1 MGLYD
6 RDYVREEPRGIQI
19 GGDWSAVTT
28 IIVINVAVY
37 LFDLLSSTH
46 GRSWLQ
52 EYGSL
57 QGDLFARPWQVYQLF
72 TYGWLHDTEHSLV
85 HLAFNM
91 LTLYFFGSDVEGRL
105 YSKTRFWQ
113 FYIGSM
119 VVAGLGWVIAQQPWF
134 PHTAK
139 AVVPLSLIHCIGA
152 SGAVTAV
159 FVYSVLKN
167 PHRTLL
173 YSFIFPLPAWVVG
186 ILAIGMDISRMI
198 QTPSFGNIAYACHLA
213 GAASGFLFYKTNWC
227 LGDLVPLSW
236 FSRTWKK
243 VNGPRVRLHRPSV
256 DRDDEQPDWEEDLAS
271 RVDEILAKI
280 SASGEASLTAEERRI
295 LQNASRQFRQRQG
308 K

>member
-6 RDYVREEPRGIQI
+6 RDYVREEPRGIQL

-28 IIVINVAVY
+28 IIVLNVAIY
-37 LFDLLSSTH
+37 LFDLLSATN

-57 QGDLFARPWQVYQLF
+57 QGNLFDRPWQFYQLF

-85 HLAFNM
+85 HIAFNM

-105 YSKTRFWQ
+105 FSKTRFWQ

-119 VVAGLGWVIAQQPWF
+119 VLAGLGWVIAQQTWF
-134 PHTAK
+134 PHTAN
-139 AVVPLSLIHCIGA
+139 ARPAAMSYCIGA
-152 SGAVTAV
+152 SGAVMAV
-159 FVYSVLKN
+159 FVYSVLRN

-186 ILAIGMDISRMI
+186 LLAVGTDVSRMI
-198 QTPSFGNIAYACHLA
+198 TTPHFGNIAYACHLA
-213 GAASGFLFYKTNWC
+213 GAFSGFLMYKFDWC
-227 LGDLVPLSW
+227 LGDLLPLGW
-236 FSRTWKK
+236 FTRTWKK
-243 VNGPRVRLHRPSV
+243 VNGPRVRIHRPSV
-256 DRDDEQPDWEEDLAS
+256 DVEDDTLGYDDGDLSS

-280 SASGEASLTAEERRI
+280 SASGEASLTNEERKI
-295 LQNASRQFRQRQG
+295 LQNASRKFRQRQG